1 MLIPP
6 EQKRLLLD
14 EIKEIK
20 TLKKDSGIRMR
31 ELILQCAKKLE
42 TVLEE
47 KRFVSKTVKEI
58 LKQSMGDDYD
68 SSIER
73 TIEYTLPDTY
83 KLQTAPKL
91 DLHPATPLQEYLVLL
106 DDLGSLFVSLAYK
119 EFIKL
124 KKLPVSEAKSIESKI
139 EDSINRKL
147 SVSISQLITDVKDTI
162 AKLERDSDSIDEREL
177 IHEIHRVKIKLNNF
191 ELSLHEIGEILGQSA
206 KWQKEIIKGKDSETT
221 QKFLEEIERCPVCDF
236 DMKDWFNR
244 NAKRVLKGLKVSPPN
259 STEIEQGISRQ
270 IAQVISSS
278 TSVSI
283 DTVLKVMKS
292 WAKTRNPDREYI

>member
-1 MLIPP
+1 MLIPQ
-6 EQKRLLLD
+6 EQKRLLVD

-20 TLKKDSGIRMR
+20 TIKKGSELRMR

-42 TVLEE
+42 VVIEE

-58 LKQSMGDDYD
+58 LKQAMGDDYD

-73 TIEYTLPDTY
+73 TIELTLPDDY
-83 KLQTAPKL
+83 KINKGNKL
-91 DLHPATPLQEYLVLL
+91 DLHPTTPLQEYLVLL
-106 DDLGSLFVSLAYK
+106 EDLGSLFTGLAYK

-124 KKLPVSEAKSIESKI
+124 KKVNEADSKELESKI
-139 EDSINRKL
+139 LDSLNRNV
-147 SVSISQLITDVKDTI
+147 SVEISDLITDVKDTI
-162 AKLERDSDSIDEREL
+162 AKLERDADSIDEREL
-177 IHEIHRVKIKLNNF
+177 IHEIHRVKIKLNNY

-221 QKFLEEIERCPVCDF
+221 NKFLEEIQRCPVCDF

-259 STEIEQGISRQ
+259 STEIEQGISKQ
-270 IAQVISSS
+270 ISLVISGA
-278 TSVSI
+278 TGVPV
-283 DTVLKVMKS
+283 DTVLKVLKS
-292 WAKTRNPDREYI
+292 FAKARNPDREYI